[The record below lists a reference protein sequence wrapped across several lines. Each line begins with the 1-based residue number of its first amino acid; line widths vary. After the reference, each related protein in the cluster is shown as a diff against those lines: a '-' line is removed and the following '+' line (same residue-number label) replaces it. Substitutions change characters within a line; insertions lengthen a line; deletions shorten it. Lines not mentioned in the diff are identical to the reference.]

1 MQRPPWIL
9 TGSLE
14 KQQKN
19 GENSAVLLS
28 SLTFHVTS
36 EDQHLCLD
44 RIKAYR
50 CLAKGSLAKIQALIS
65 LHKFQYIFL

>member
-1 MQRPPWIL
+1 MPWIL

-14 KQQKN
+14 KQRKN
-19 GENSAVLLS
+19 GENSAVLLTF
-28 SLTFHVTS
+28 LTFHVTS
-36 EDQHLCLD
+36 EDQHFYLD
-44 RIKAYR
+44 RTKAYK